1 MNKEE
6 LLKHSLENI
15 KKGQNSLV
23 YKKNIFKLVKEL
35 EKSYLTVYINELT
48 PVKNKLIQLINE
60 IQTYRERKVPK
71 ESELTRMTTE
81 DLKQMLF
88 KKASGI
94 KVVIAFNHF
103 ERLTATTARF
113 WHSVTGHQRIIFI
126 GSLFSSFKKEAYAF
140 YKTFEVINEAEM
152 KEQSPAGEM
161 DFTLPTIIICGALI
175 FICFLKISYI
185 GSETLI
191 AAIWFAFLLTRTL
204 LYLAR

>member
-1 MNKEE
+1 MKQEE
-6 LLKHSLENI
+6 LLKKSLENI
-15 KKGQNSLV
+15 KKGKNSLV
-23 YKKNIFKLVKEL
+23 YRKNVYKLVKGL
-35 EKSYLTVYINELT
+35 QSSYLTVYINELT
-48 PVKNKLIQLINE
+48 PVKHKLIQLITE
-60 IQTYRERKVPK
+60 IQTYRDRKVPK
-71 ESELTRMTTE
+71 DTELTRMTTE

-113 WHSVTGHQRIIFI
+113 WHSVSGHERIVFI
-126 GSLFSSFKKEAYAF
+126 GSLFNSFKKDAYGF

-161 DFTLPTIIICGALI
+161 DITIPAVVIFGALV

-185 GSETLI
+185 GSEILI
-191 AAIWFAFLLTRTL
+191 GAIWFTFLLARTL

>member
-1 MNKEE
+1 MKQEE
-6 LLKHSLENI
+6 LLKKSLENI
-15 KKGQNSLV
+15 KKGKNSLV
-23 YKKNIFKLVKEL
+23 YRKNVYKLVKGL
-35 EKSYLTVYINELT
+35 QSSYLTVYINELT
-48 PVKNKLIQLINE
+48 PVKHKLIQLITE
-60 IQTYRERKVPK
+60 IQTHRDRKVPK
-71 ESELTRMTTE
+71 DTELTRMTTE

-113 WHSVTGHQRIIFI
+113 WHSVSGHERIVFI
-126 GSLFSSFKKEAYAF
+126 GSLFNSFKKDAYGF

-161 DFTLPTIIICGALI
+161 DITIPAVVICGALV

-185 GSETLI
+185 GSEILI
-191 AAIWFAFLLTRTL
+191 GAIWFTFLLARTL